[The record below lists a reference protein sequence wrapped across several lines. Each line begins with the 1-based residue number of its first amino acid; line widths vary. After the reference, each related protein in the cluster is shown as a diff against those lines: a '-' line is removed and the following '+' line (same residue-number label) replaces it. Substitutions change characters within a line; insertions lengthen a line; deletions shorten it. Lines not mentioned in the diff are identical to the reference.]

1 MKLVNITPT
10 FYTSTSTTTTS
21 TSLYNIMELPEIG
34 LLEAL
39 IGIACL
45 LLTRKILQILQAR
58 NQARQSDET
67 IIVQV
72 QATLTPTLA
81 PAPLIKRHGE
91 DEDYETA
98 SDDGSDNDENFDPY
112 RDFKRKL
119 RYRSVLENKTK

>member
-1 MKLVNITPT
+1 
-10 FYTSTSTTTTS
+10 
-21 TSLYNIMELPEIG
+21 MELPEIG

-72 QATLTPTLA
+72 QRPTPPAILAPPTPPITSPITTTLTPTLA